1 GYILP
6 NDLGL
11 VLVFGAFQIGIGL
24 ALGQGLRNLIVGHEL
39 EGLGTGLWSLAAGT
53 ILSIVS
59 VSLALGAGQPLLAAG
74 SVALFLASALFSWSV
89 LPRLLGTSSGGPI
102 AGAGLGLIFMLVGL
116 ATSVNGVRVRD
127 VVSLASGGVFF
138 LIGALI
144 AWTAIRPML
153 KGDPPG

>member
-1 GYILP
+1 MP

-11 VLVFGAFQIGIGL
+11 VLVFAAFQIAIGL
-24 ALGQGLRNLIVGHEL
+24 ALGQGLRSLIVGHDL

-59 VSLALGAGQPLLAAG
+59 VLIALSAGQPLLAAG

-89 LPRLLGTSSGGPI
+89 LPRLLGAIGGGPV
-102 AGAGLGLIFMLVGL
+102 AGAGFGLIFMLVGL
-116 ATSVNGVRVRD
+116 ATAVNGVRVRD
-127 VVSLASGGVFF
+127 MGSLAAGGFFF

-144 AWTAIRPML
+144 AWSTIRPLL
-153 KGDPPG
+153 KGEPPGRF